1 MLLSINLDLQVTD
14 NNNISVCMQK
24 EKEGKEEGGRGQVYM
39 FSTFI
44 KWNTPQKIPLLRLAA
59 QTQIFFLS
67 SYTFN
72 Y

>member
-44 KWNTPQKIPLLRLAA
+44 K
-59 QTQIFFLS
+59 
-67 SYTFN
+67 
-72 Y
+72 